1 MKKNIC
7 AIGLTVFLMCFCSF
21 VYSQNTSDIVYNPS
35 LQMPQRPAEAMNGF
49 WNGALYY
56 KIYPTPKKM
65 VNPESL
71 TEAVKWNGYF
81 VKNAKRKVNIVAEQG
96 IDEVTIAR
104 AEQILSERGFK
115 YEFSD
120 SYKKKHFNILL
131 GICGSGGVVDKMADT
146 LKLDKFYIEMGKH
159 EKMGTY
165 DNHILC
171 LTSDQVLEEKVSGVE
186 NPAKFER
193 PAQVLI
199 LGINT
204 DAVFYGLATLEQI
217 MDHYFHP
224 AVTIYDWADVKHR
237 GVIEGYYGVPYSAA
251 VTKDLFRFMA
261 RYKLNTYMYGAKSDP
276 YHSRYWSE
284 PYPTSITA
292 EQERVGYLTQDMM
305 KEIAETA
312 RQCKVDFIW
321 AIHPGKA
328 FAEGK
333 DKDIIPHIMKKF
345 ESMYSLG
352 IRQFGVFVDDVGVS
366 SDPKILKQCA
376 DNLTLLQQTMDKRWN
391 KPGTAPADTVK
402 PLHYVPQLYAYS
414 WVDEDQAKAFF
425 QSLTPVPEKVNI
437 YITGANVW
445 SVPNNYDLAKV
456 KSWLGRS
463 TSWWWNYLCND
474 ADMTKLFIADAYTN
488 FRDETHIYST
498 STLEQYLTGANTLI
512 VNPMQQGE
520 LSKIGLFST
529 ADYSW
534 NTAAFNSIR
543 SWEAALPAVVGT
555 ERSEDLKKIIPALR
569 YYDFDQFEYL
579 VSRYKQSVE
588 KGKPAPGAL
597 LGELKKLNAS
607 CQVIKKMKDSDN
619 ESDRLFYNDIRP
631 WLLKLEAM
639 TEEAAGL
646 LEGKNPVQRDYVND
660 PDFRFEILGGMGEHI
675 KMAERT
681 AEPSAKCLMPFIQWL
696 REQASK

>member
-7 AIGLTVFLMCFCSF
+7 AIGLTVFMMCFCSF

-35 LQMPQRPAEAMNGF
+35 LQMPQRPVEAMNGF
-49 WNGALYY
+49 RNGALYY

-104 AEQILSERGFK
+104 AEQILSERGFE

-251 VTKDLFRFMA
+251 VTKDLFKFMA
-261 RYKLNTYMYGAKSDP
+261 RYKL
-276 YHSRYWSE
+276 
-284 PYPTSITA
+284 
-292 EQERVGYLTQDMM
+292 
-305 KEIAETA
+305 
-312 RQCKVDFIW
+312 
-321 AIHPGKA
+321 
-328 FAEGK
+328 
-333 DKDIIPHIMKKF
+333 
-345 ESMYSLG
+345 
-352 IRQFGVFVDDVGVS
+352 
-366 SDPKILKQCA
+366 
-376 DNLTLLQQTMDKRWN
+376 
-391 KPGTAPADTVK
+391 
-402 PLHYVPQLYAYS
+402 
-414 WVDEDQAKAFF
+414 
-425 QSLTPVPEKVNI
+425 
-437 YITGANVW
+437 
-445 SVPNNYDLAKV
+445 
-456 KSWLGRS
+456 
-463 TSWWWNYLCND
+463 
-474 ADMTKLFIADAYTN
+474 
-488 FRDETHIYST
+488 
-498 STLEQYLTGANTLI
+498 
-512 VNPMQQGE
+512 
-520 LSKIGLFST
+520 
-529 ADYSW
+529 
-534 NTAAFNSIR
+534 
-543 SWEAALPAVVGT
+543 
-555 ERSEDLKKIIPALR
+555 
-569 YYDFDQFEYL
+569 
-579 VSRYKQSVE
+579 
-588 KGKPAPGAL
+588 
-597 LGELKKLNAS
+597 
-607 CQVIKKMKDSDN
+607 
-619 ESDRLFYNDIRP
+619 
-631 WLLKLEAM
+631 
-639 TEEAAGL
+639 
-646 LEGKNPVQRDYVND
+646 
-660 PDFRFEILGGMGEHI
+660 
-675 KMAERT
+675 
-681 AEPSAKCLMPFIQWL
+681 
-696 REQASK
+696 